1 MKMAKTTSS
10 KSIPR
15 AKTPEE
21 VGVSSKAVMDFIADA
36 KEHSMEFHSFMV
48 IRHGKVAAEWY
59 NEPFTNDS
67 KHIMYSASKSFT
79 ATAIGFAISE
89 GLLSLDTKLVDLFPE
104 YVKKKDEKL
113 EQITV
118 FSLMTMT
125 AGKQPSLF
133 ADKAKADWIETFFKA
148 PWTFEPN
155 TTFLYINE
163 NIYMLAAI
171 IKKVTGMGVIDYLM
185 PRLFEPLGIERPFWE
200 TDPVH
205 GIEAGGWGLYLSTE
219 DFAKFILCYA
229 QNGKWKNKQVI
240 PKDWVKQATSKQVE
254 NAGTSETRDNQAG
267 YGFCFWQNAALPNSY
282 RADGMFSQFGIVAPD
297 YDAVIITTSGISNEP
312 DARECIWRHFP
323 EGFID
328 ESAEEKEE
336 PKTVPI
342 VNSNMDEVV
351 ESYRSDLENDIEGRT
366 IKFRKGIPQI
376 VLNLIGFPV
385 SVIPIHV
392 TFMMSDRAGNID
404 HVKFHFED
412 KSCDMSWNEG
422 PESNTVTCGM
432 DGHYRYGQIRLG
444 KIDFKVCCYA
454 EWFDGTNLN
463 VTIRPIETVGKRK
476 LNFNFKSHTRVVMK
490 PSSIPDTKDFANYM
504 KGFAGD
510 LIKNPALLA
519 IVKKVVF
526 FLPYIVEPKQ
536 RGKFID

>member
-1 MKMAKTTSS
+1 MRFYTIKKDDKELVAVETMQGRI
-10 KSIPR
+10 IPLEKLGINVADMNELICR
-15 AKTPEE
+15 YDELK
-21 VGVSSKAVMDFIADA
+21 DFIQ
-36 KEHSMEFHSFMV
+36 KERSNHLTED
-48 IRHGKVAAEWY
+48 I
-59 NEPFTNDS
+59 TIDS
-67 KHIMYSASKSFT
+67 
-79 ATAIGFAISE
+79 
-89 GLLSLDTKLVDLFPE
+89 VDVLAP
-104 YVKKKDEKL
+104 
-113 EQITV
+113 ITV
-118 FSLMTMT
+118 P
-125 AGKQPSLF
+125 KQDVICLGVNYREHIEETVDVIDF
-133 ADKAKADWIETFFKA
+133 TKKADTVYFSKRVNRCND
-148 PWTFEPN
+148 P
-155 TTFLYINE
+155 
-163 NIYMLAAI
+163 
-171 IKKVTGMGVIDYLM
+171 GGVI
-185 PRLFEPLGIERPFWE
+185 
-200 TDPVH
+200 
-205 GIEAGGWGLYLSTE
+205 
-219 DFAKFILCYA
+219 
-229 QNGKWKNKQVI
+229 
-240 PKDWVKQATSKQVE
+240 
-254 NAGTSETRDNQAG
+254 
-267 YGFCFWQNAALPNSY
+267 
-282 RADGMFSQFGIVAPD
+282 PD
-297 YDAVIITTSGISNEP
+297 YDFVDSLDYEVELGVILKKDALGISAKEASDYIFGYTIIN
-312 DARECIWRHFP
+312 DVSARNLQLKHQQWFR
-323 EGFID
+323 GKSLD
-328 ESAEEKEE
+328 
-336 PKTVPI
+336 
-342 VNSNMDEVV
+342 MDEVV